1 MFLFALSL
9 PFVLTFV
16 SSLLF
21 KFLVVAFIAMSAI
34 MTVGVPVVYTTVED
48 QEQVRSLIGRGSITW
63 FALLVL
69 VAVTTFFVA

>member
-9 PFVLTFV
+9 SFVLTLV